1 MWYGKVRQGKVRE
14 AKVECCMVPVM
25 FVRSEKS
32 KRRTKTVAGTL
43 EPKWNQSFIYAPMKR
58 NDIKTQSLQ
67 MTVYDYDRIGSGE
80 YVGEVRT
87 PIHSYITRYSVRN
100 GNVMVM
106 SICIAPVREASLRRS
121 GIARIVK
128 GCHSFTCTARPA
140 FRPQAE

>member
-1 MWYGKVRQGKVRE
+1 
-14 AKVECCMVPVM
+14 
-25 FVRSEKS
+25 
-32 KRRTKTVAGTL
+32 
-43 EPKWNQSFIYAPMKR
+43 MKR

-106 SICIAPVREASLRRS
+106 SICIAPVRETSLRRS

-128 GCHSFTCTARPA
+128 GCHSFTCTARP
-140 FRPQAE
+140 QAEWAIPAFVFPAAAGTHLSTSEGWKAE